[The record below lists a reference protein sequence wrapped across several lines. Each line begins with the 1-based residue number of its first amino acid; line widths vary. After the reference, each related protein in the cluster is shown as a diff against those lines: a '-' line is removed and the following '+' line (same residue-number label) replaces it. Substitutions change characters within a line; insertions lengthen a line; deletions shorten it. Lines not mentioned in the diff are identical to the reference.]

1 MADQIRVLVVD
12 DIPET
17 RDHLT
22 KLLGFESDID
32 VVGSAA
38 SGHEALEMAV
48 RLSPDVILMDI
59 NMPDMDGI
67 AATEQLSSIAPAA
80 AVVMMSVQGEADYL
94 RRSMLAGA
102 REFLVKPF
110 SSDELTASIRQVSA
124 RERDKQSRMAAVPVP
139 VGMVAPPTGRVGGS
153 GEPGVVVA
161 VFSPKGGVGRTTVA
175 VNLAVAAATEL
186 GKKVVIMDGSFQ
198 FGDVGVLLNLNPKSK
213 SIADLIPEIDAGS
226 LDSLDTFLINH
237 TAGIR
242 VLLAPPS
249 PETAEMITAAGVKT
263 VLDRLRADHDLVVVD
278 CTSYFNDTTLAILD
292 AADIILTMLS
302 LEITSIKNMRLFLE
316 VAEQLGY
323 ENGKVRLVLNRA
335 DSALGI
341 RVADVEHSIGR
352 KVDETIVSDGRSVV
366 YALNRGVPFFLSNRE
381 AQVSQDIL
389 RLAKSVVGEQP
400 RPPTTTVARQPRR
413 SRCSHGDECRDSRPL
428 GARRGVGDVPP
439 EANRERPTGCAGAPS
454 SAPPPPGGELPPS
467 GAPPNVPTTG
477 RLSSQAPVRESFRDV
492 KFRIQSRVIQDLDP
506 KLDLSNQVEVRRQ
519 IEEIFGKVIDEE
531 GLALTR
537 AERVRM
543 LEQITDE
550 IIGLGPLEPLL
561 RDETVTEVMVNGPNQ
576 VYVERTGKLEV
587 TDVVFQNDD
596 HVMRI
601 IDRIVAPLGRRID
614 ESSPMVDARLPDGSR
629 VNAIIP
635 PLSLVGPCITIR
647 KFSAIPL
654 HRGRPDPVRHR

>member
-32 VVGSAA
+32 VVGSAS
-38 SGHEALEMAV
+38 SGREALDMAS
-48 RLSPDVILMDI
+48 RLNPDVVLMDI

-67 AATEQLSSIAPAA
+67 AATEQLSSVVPTA

-124 RERDKQSRMAAVPVP
+124 REREKMSRMAILPATAA
-139 VGMVAPPTGRVGGS
+139 GSGGGGPART
-153 GEPGVVVA
+153 GEPGEPGLIVA

-186 GKKVVIMDGSFQ
+186 GKSVVVMDASFQ

-213 SIADLIPEIDAGS
+213 SIADLLPELETGEP
-226 LDSLDTFLINH
+226 DSLDTFLISH
-237 TAGIR
+237 TAGIQ

-249 PETAEMITAAGVKT
+249 PETAEMITASGVKKI
-263 VLDRLRADHDLVVVD
+263 LEALRRTHDLVVVD
-278 CTSYFNDTTLAILD
+278 CTSFFNDTTLAVLD
-292 AADIILTMLS
+292 TADVILTMLS

-323 ENGKVRLVLNRA
+323 EQGKVRLVLNRA

-352 KVDETIVSDGRSVV
+352 KVDESIVSDGRSVV

-389 RLAKSVVGEQP
+389 RLATSVIG
-400 RPPTTTVARQPRR
+400 
-413 SRCSHGDECRDSRPL
+413 
-428 GARRGVGDVPP
+428 
-439 EANRERPTGCAGAPS
+439 ERPTTS
-454 SAPPPPGGELPPS
+454 
-467 GAPPNVPTTG
+467 TT
-477 RLSSQAPVRESFRDV
+477 
-492 KFRIQSRVIQDLDP
+492 
-506 KLDLSNQVEVRRQ
+506 
-519 IEEIFGKVIDEE
+519 
-531 GLALTR
+531 
-537 AERVRM
+537 
-543 LEQITDE
+543 TD
-550 IIGLGPLEPLL
+550 
-561 RDETVTEVMVNGPNQ
+561 RKTTQ
-576 VYVERTGKLEV
+576 KK
-587 TDVVFQNDD
+587 
-596 HVMRI
+596 
-601 IDRIVAPLGRRID
+601 
-614 ESSPMVDARLPDGSR
+614 
-629 VNAIIP
+629 
-635 PLSLVGPCITIR
+635 SLFAWR
-647 KFSAIPL
+647 
-654 HRGRPDPVRHR
+654 

>member
-38 SGHEALEMAV
+38 SGKEALEMGL

-67 AATEQLSSIAPAA
+67 AATEQLSSIVPGA

-124 RERDKQSRMAAVPVP
+124 RERDKQSRLALIPAASN
-139 VGMVAPPTGRVGGS
+139 GTAPDGTTRSTGS
-153 GEPGVVVA
+153 GEPGLVVA

-175 VNLAVAAATEL
+175 VNLAIAAASEL
-186 GKKVVIMDGSFQ
+186 GKKVVIMDASFQ

-213 SIADLIPEIDAGS
+213 SIADLIPELDTGT

-249 PETAEMITAAGVKT
+249 PETAEMITANGIKVILEA
-263 VLDRLRADHDLVVVD
+263 LRRDHDLVVVD
-278 CTSYFNDTTLAILD
+278 CTSYFNDTTLAVLD
-292 AADIILTMLS
+292 AADVILTMLS

-323 ENGKVRLVLNRA
+323 EKGKVRLVLNRA

-389 RLAKSVVGEQP
+389 RLARSVVGE
-400 RPPTTTVARQPRR
+400 
-413 SRCSHGDECRDSRPL
+413 
-428 GARRGVGDVPP
+428 
-439 EANRERPTGCAGAPS
+439 
-454 SAPPPPGGELPPS
+454 
-467 GAPPNVPTTG
+467 
-477 RLSSQAPVRESFRDV
+477 
-492 KFRIQSRVIQDLDP
+492 
-506 KLDLSNQVEVRRQ
+506 
-519 IEEIFGKVIDEE
+519 
-531 GLALTR
+531 R
-537 AERVRM
+537 AA
-543 LEQITDE
+543 TAAD
-550 IIGLGPLEPLL
+550 
-561 RDETVTEVMVNGPNQ
+561 
-576 VYVERTGKLEV
+576 
-587 TDVVFQNDD
+587 
-596 HVMRI
+596 
-601 IDRIVAPLGRRID
+601 D
-614 ESSPMVDARLPDGSR
+614 ESRKSTQKK
-629 VNAIIP
+629 
-635 PLSLVGPCITIR
+635 SLFAWR
-647 KFSAIPL
+647 
-654 HRGRPDPVRHR
+654 